1 MKRVIVCSI
10 AVSEGSIF
18 LFPISRAARAIQ
30 GSKGELLA
38 ETWRGPNIHIDI
50 GSNLK
55 GSRWGARPGGPVG
68 VSAQCNSVN
77 SAQRAG

>member
-55 GSRWGARPGGPVG
+55 GSRGGPGRGGRWGLVH
-68 VSAQCNSVN
+68 SAIV
-77 SAQRAG
+77 